1 MSKLLFSLRNVPDD
15 EAEDIRTILQ
25 ENNIDYYETPPGNW
39 GISMPAIWVR
49 DVLQFNQANDL
60 LNDYQGKRAITQRQI
75 YQQLIKE
82 GKVPGFFGYLHQ
94 NFYRFIIHV
103 LAVGLVIYVSIKLI
117 LEFGL

>member
-49 DVLQFNQANDL
+49 DDLQFDKATHL
-60 LNDYQGKRAITQRQI
+60 LNDYQDKRAITQRQL

-82 GKVPGFFGYLHQ
+82 GKMPGFFGYLHQ

-103 LAVGLVIYVSIKLI
+103 LAVGLVIYVSMKLI